1 MSRRDIETDNSRPQA
16 GVGWHAAPT
25 IEEFYGMLRLA
36 TATTPNIVKAI
47 EKRPS
52 RAAA

>member
-1 MSRRDIETDNSRPQA
+1 MRVLPQRGYA
-16 GVGWHAAPT
+16 YSALSSGNVRGHAAPT
-25 IEEFYGMLRLA
+25 IEELYDTRP
-36 TATTPNIVKAI
+36 ATTPNIVRAI